1 MTHPLVRAKVY
12 RNVELRQEWLG
23 LEPFDAVALGALA
36 WLLMLINRGGMA
48 WNILALVVAYA
59 GLRIAKRGKPEGY
72 TTTLIRFFVRRPFY
86 SAAAPDT
93 QLAGRSLFESTEVRS
108 EHSNPRRVK

>member
-1 MTHPLVRAKVY
+1 VSRARVY

-36 WLLMLINRGGMA
+36 WLLMLVARGALG
-48 WNILALVVAYA
+48 WNLVILLAAYA
-59 GLRIAKRGKPEGY
+59 VLRIVKRGKPEGY
-72 TTTLIRFFVRRPFY
+72 TTTVLRFHLRRPFF

-93 QLAGRSLFESTEVRS
+93 DDRISHVTTRTEFFHPNH
-108 EHSNPRRVK
+108 EGDTE

>member
-1 MTHPLVRAKVY
+1 VY

-36 WLLMLINRGGMA
+36 WLLMLVNRSGMA
-48 WNILALVVAYA
+48 WNLVALVLAYA

-72 TTTLIRFFVRRPFY
+72 TTTLLRFYLRRPFY
-86 SAAAPDT
+86 SAAAPDRKLGG
-93 QLAGRSLFESTEVRS
+93 QSFLSDNP
-108 EHSNPRRVK
+108 NPRSIP